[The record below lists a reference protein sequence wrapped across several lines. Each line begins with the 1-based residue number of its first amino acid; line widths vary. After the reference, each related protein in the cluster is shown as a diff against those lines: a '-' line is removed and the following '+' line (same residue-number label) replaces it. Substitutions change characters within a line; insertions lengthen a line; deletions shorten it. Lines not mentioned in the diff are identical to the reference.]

1 METAPEVF
9 LWKEWS
15 VLTSGLRSEKHW
27 RQLSVPG
34 AGLALSCRKVPLTSF
49 LSFLWRTSGQL
60 DPISCSICGTINVM
74 ATDQDAPLSITIE
87 QALKQQCADGTFIVD
102 DRGNYGHWI
111 KLKPERERI
120 LMTGNVFPFQWWFAS
135 AWGAAGHW
143 CVITNQLS
151 TGSLHFLKNITLKAH
166 SIRKKYF

>member
-1 METAPEVF
+1 METVPEAF

-49 LSFLWRTSGQL
+49 LSFLWRASGQL
-60 DPISCSICGTINVM
+60 DPISCSMCGTINVM

-87 QALKQQCADGTFIVD
+87 QALRQQCADGTFIVD
-102 DRGNYGHWI
+102 DRGNYRHWI
-111 KLKPERERI
+111 KLKTEREWI

-135 AWGAAGHW
+135 ALGAAGHW

-151 TGSLHFLKNITLKAH
+151 TGSLHFLKKISL
-166 SIRKKYF
+166 